1 MQEKTP
7 SRVRKGA
14 LATAALLAAAGGL
27 IVTGNAQAETAPAA
41 LGPCGVLFDDFN
53 YAAPSDPAFT
63 GHGWTARNNAGG
75 PGVPGASWS
84 AANISFPTVDG
95 QKVAQLQ
102 ASTDGTA
109 AGTTHAEFLQTQLR
123 FFEGTYAARIKFS
136 DAPVSGPDGDHIN
149 ETFFAIGPAQ
159 RYDYDPLYSELDFSE
174 YLPNGGWGV
183 NGSINYQ
190 TSWNGYKEDPWDPY
204 NAHSQQTGSLAG
216 WHTIAGQ
223 VANGHVKYFI
233 DGVQVGDHTVSE
245 KDASWTVYPRAAM
258 SINFNLWFID
268 LAAHNGGRATYQEH
282 VDWVYYAKN
291 ESVSPADLNSRTAAY
306 RSTGTTH
313 QDTLTNGGCPTG
325 PTATPTTAPPA
336 TSTPTPPPATPTPP
350 PASCAG
356 APAWAWGTV
365 YVAGDRAT
373 HNGHLWQA
381 NWWTQGS
388 EPGLTAQWRDLGTC

>member
-1 MQEKTP
+1 MKTA
-7 SRVRKGA
+7 SRVRTGA
-14 LATAALLAAAGGL
+14 LAAAALVTAAGGL
-27 IVTGNAQAETAPAA
+27 LVTTNASAETAA
-41 LGPCGVLFDDFN
+41 GPCGVLFDDFN
-53 YAAPSDPAFT
+53 YASSADAAFT
-63 GHGWTARNNAGG
+63 GHGWTARSNAGG

-84 AANISFPTVDG
+84 AANITFPTVDG

-109 AGTTHAEFLQTQLR
+109 AGTTHAEFLQNQLR

-183 NGSINYQ
+183 TGSINYQ

-216 WHTIAGQ
+216 WHTVVGQ
-223 VANGHVKYFI
+223 VAGGHVKYFI

-291 ESVSPADLNSRTAAY
+291 ESVSPADLSSRTTAY
-306 RSTGTTH
+306 RSAGTVH
-313 QDTLTNGGCPTG
+313 QDTLTTGGGCSPS
-325 PTATPTTAPPA
+325 TTPPA
-336 TSTPTPPPATPTPP
+336 TQPPTTQP

-356 APAWAWGTV
+356 ASPWAWGTV
-365 YVAGDRAT
+365 YLGGDRAT

>member
-1 MQEKTP
+1 MPT
-7 SRVRKGA
+7 VRKTA
-14 LATAALLAAAGGL
+14 LAAAALVTAAGGL
-27 IVTGNAQAETAPAA
+27 IATGSASAEAA
-41 LGPCGVLFDDFN
+41 AACGVLFDDFN
-53 YAAPSDPAFT
+53 YTSPSDSAFT

-95 QKVAQLQ
+95 QRVAQLQ
-102 ASTDGTA
+102 AFTDGTA
-109 AGTTHAEFLQTQLR
+109 AGTTHAEFLQTERR

-159 RYDYDPLYSELDFSE
+159 RFDYDPLYSELDFSE

-183 NGSINYQ
+183 TGSINYQ
-190 TSWNGYKEDPWDPY
+190 TSWNGYREDPWDPY

-216 WHTIAGQ
+216 WHTVMGQ
-223 VANGHVKYFI
+223 VANGHVRYFI

-245 KDASWTVYPRAAM
+245 KDPAWSVYPRAAM

-268 LAAHNGGRATYQEH
+268 LAAHTGGRATYQEH

-291 ESVSPADLNSRTAAY
+291 ESVSPADLNARTAAY
-306 RSTGTTH
+306 RSAGRVH
-313 QDTLTNGGCPTG
+313 EDTLAGGGCPAG
-325 PTATPTTAPPA
+325 PTATPGNPTT
-336 TSTPTPPPATPTPP
+336 TPTVRPTTPPPV
-350 PASCAG
+350 SCAG
-356 APAWAWGTV
+356 ASPWAWGTV
-365 YVAGDRAT
+365 YLGGDRVA
-373 HNGHLWQA
+373 HNGRLWQA

-388 EPGLTAQWRDLGTC
+388 EPGLTAQWRDLGPC

>member
-1 MQEKTP
+1 MKTP
-7 SRVRKGA
+7 SRVRTGA
-14 LATAALLAAAGGL
+14 LAAAALVTVAGGL
-27 IVTGNAQAETAPAA
+27 VVTGNATASAA
-41 LGPCGVLFDDFN
+41 AACGVLFDDFN
-53 YAAPSDPAFT
+53 YTSPSDSAFT
-63 GHGWTARNNAGG
+63 GHGWTARSNAGG

-84 AANISFPTVDG
+84 ASNISFPTVDG

-109 AGTTHAEFLQTQLR
+109 AGTTHAEFLQNQLR

-159 RYDYDPLYSELDFSE
+159 RFDYDPLYSELDFSE

-183 NGSINYQ
+183 TGSINYQ
-190 TSWNGYKEDPWDPY
+190 TSWNGYKEEPWDPY

-216 WHTIAGQ
+216 WHTVAGQ

-291 ESVSPADLNSRTAAY
+291 ESVSPADLTSRTAAY
-306 RSTGTTH
+306 RSAGTTH
-313 QDTLTNGGCPTG
+313 QDTISTGTGCSTG
-325 PTATPTTAPPA
+325 PTTTPTTAPP
-336 TSTPTPPPATPTPP
+336 TTTPPTTTPPTTPPPT
-350 PASCAG
+350 SCAG
-356 APAWAWGTV
+356 ANPWAWGTV
-365 YVAGDRAT
+365 YLAGDRAT